1 MKLIFIITFT
11 NGGMDMIHAIYD
23 VNVWTSFRTQ

>member
-1 MKLIFIITFT
+1 MNVVMELVFIITFA

-23 VNVWTSFRTQ
+23 VDV